1 VPAGEIVED
10 AERDIA
16 KLLVEC
22 RRLEA
27 KRLEASVAA
36 ASPHGLSL
44 GGREE
49 QPAVTAAP
57 NPFVDPQELD

>member
-1 VPAGEIVED
+1 MPAREIVED

-57 NPFVDPQELD
+57 NLSSTLQELD